1 MLGAVSVAM
10 ETTTG
15 VGCQEQPGK
24 EKMAAVKCPPPAPNL
39 ITQYFKSPP
48 KPEVTSP
55 KPSGIMGYFKPMG
68 KSPSQQCKP
77 QGMMGTKMAS
87 PVTAPKSLS
96 EKDADKPVKEKVTK
110 TKLKKV
116 AKAKNKKPSNKDV
129 EEVKDQDGNQKVEE
143 KESEKVKEL
152 KQTGTESSAYSRTEN
167 GDCARASVGNIR
179 KSKKRKKS
187 DVLNS
192 SVDEFEA
199 QPKKASK
206 VSVSAAPVEN
216 LTTSQDEATAQV
228 DKKTKFSTKAEDGK
242 EEIKQTATNVKKQD
256 TPQEDKGKKQSS
268 EEGRDV
274 GGVSHC
280 KTAEEALIDSST
292 AVDRSI
298 CEVDPGDDSVMMIS
312 YHDYLANSQSEAEEE
327 EDEDDKVVIDVIDP
341 KNNDPSHVEAEISYS
356 DFLKDGVEE
365 VKDGH
370 NTEGVKDV
378 DETSNQEIPY
388 EEFVKNI
395 SNTTGEDDNM
405 SKPSG
410 ASVGGSPNSSGQG
423 KMVTIEA
430 QVHSLKEENV
440 SKQKHSELLK
450 QGKRASTPKTKGR
463 KKSNVVVEEVDLVIE
478 ESSDNNKKVNEERA
492 KIQISSTTKKDDDPE
507 TRARKEEMR
516 KNFMANFRQP
526 GTKKKVA
533 ETEGKDEESVKGDQE
548 KEKEVEDVKTDKKRA
563 SKSSQ
568 PAAKSNTRA
577 RKPAAKKASIEKK
590 DEEEKESPALKKTE
604 RSDIKTAK
612 KKVTLEDAASTKVRK
627 KTDNKTARKK
637 KEEAAKEAESVEVV
651 EPEVEETP
659 TRTTRSGRK
668 CVYRSQLLSMGSP
681 NTPSPIRLRLTRVT
695 RRKQGQLDN
704 PEDFTPKSKK
714 KAKNA
719 KVTKA
724 QELIQKAKAQKSS
737 KAKSKSENRPQPK
750 VTRPKR
756 QAAKPKSPEVVE
768 ITDETTT
775 SGPRSKRV
783 KGGEGATKVVSPKGK
798 KRKITPKKEA
808 PKVGKDGKPLR
819 SFLDVLGKKKVSSP
833 RKAVGS
839 PRKAAAFFSTFGKNV
854 TKDGRSSPLVI
865 LDEDSRGSGSESSM
879 DEATFAARRNF
890 LMSGIPDRLRKQITL
905 TAAQAQAYAYPPF
918 PTVSHVQQRGTVIPD
933 GQLDF
938 WNLPHPKEKSIPTA
952 ELQTDWNF
960 ESKDLKDGLHLGA
973 VTTCT
978 LKDVSD
984 REPRTPVPQL
994 PHAVCKSL
1002 VAEIG
1007 TYCPGVPVRRVYK
1020 RYRSRYL
1027 EHQGHEHQEQL
1038 QDSSQ
1043 PTSQPVA
1050 TTEPTA
1056 LKDKKSNKRKL
1067 SEVTEGQDHNTNKR
1081 KKTEEEPEGQRNSPE
1096 VQESRKRGR
1105 LRRRSK
1111 MADRNKGQQSNTPK
1125 ESDGEG
1131 GRRRSGRAKRN
1142 SSPSQ
1147 EKEEPRRSSRR
1158 ASRKQDEENKEQ
1170 SQGEV
1175 RIVEEAPTESSETN
1189 QDGIQDSLWTDKY
1202 QPRSSSEVIGNTGAM
1217 KKLKGWLH
1225 DWKIRADKEMRRM
1238 MKEMKKQKKAQKNA
1252 AKKSGS
1258 QGSGDWWD
1266 DDDSDFDISDDGDS
1280 DYNEEEDG
1288 LCNTMLLLGP
1298 TGIGK
1303 TSAVYACAQELGYKV
1318 FEVNAASLRS
1328 GKQVLTQLREATQSH
1343 QVSKQAQTGG
1353 AASLFKT
1360 SLTPQK
1366 VKPGANKTSMHSSF
1380 AGFFK
1385 KTEDGKKEE
1394 DSRGPAGSKKVRR
1407 SLELGQSSE
1416 AKGNKKV
1423 KKSEKR
1429 RSSKGSGD
1437 KKSSDKQTEAKPAAT
1452 QEPTRAMTS
1461 LILFEEVDVV
1471 FEDDKGFLPAIN
1483 TLMTTT
1489 KRPIILTTSDATF
1502 PARFEGRYE
1511 ELTFKQPLQPI
1522 VTSHLQLLCLAEN
1535 LPTKRADVEAT
1546 VALSRGDIRHA
1557 MLSLQFWAESGGGSV
1572 EKQMASDLH
1581 KVATNTEN
1589 MSQPAQIEE
1598 SSQSQTC
1605 DTADMSVKPADKTT
1619 MVLGPL
1625 PDDED
1630 AMDADDFLSCRRTA
1644 ATLSNKVPLA
1654 ADDTCD
1660 SCPSSQEV
1668 AMETVAM
1675 EASPETV
1682 DVHSQCLESVLGVHN
1697 VAGCK
1702 NQLLEM
1708 FKTHDSD
1715 QGCLARQITLTASC
1729 QWQDRN
1735 LLFYNVEQVLPLP
1748 TTPWIRPRCNNSS
1761 VLQTVPSQDEEKGK
1775 GRQRRGESLLDSSLF
1790 DAEDLPSS
1798 QPKDATTEEDK
1809 KSLQVTTEGRTK
1821 NEEDVDAQSTTTV
1834 VEKVENV
1841 FKKKLICQA
1850 LASFCELSENKSFLD
1865 SHRHSSSQ
1873 KEGFCKTDQSAW
1885 RAKVKS
1891 GMTDRVRIVEESD
1904 WRTAE
1909 MGAELRA
1916 AVEVMSTRHCTRAV
1930 GKLVSEFK
1938 QDSGSEDLCEE
1949 LTLPVVGDAANLRT
1963 VNLQE
1968 ETQAQLSMFSTR
1980 HQTVHGVM
1988 SALPNLT
1995 HGQHR
2000 AVAMDYLPTLRSICA
2015 TEKLREASKL
2025 KRRFLHYLDNNGL
2038 SLKQSVLNAL
2048 AQEF

>member
-15 VGCQEQPGK
+15 VGCQEQPVK

-96 EKDADKPVKEKVTK
+96 EKDTDKPVKEKVTK

-129 EEVKDQDGNQKVEE
+129 EEVKDQDGNQEVEE

-152 KQTGTESSAYSRTEN
+152 KQTGTESSACLRTEN
-167 GDCARASVGNIR
+167 GDGGSVGNIR

-216 LTTSQDEATAQV
+216 LTTSQDEATAKV

-256 TPQEDKGKKQSS
+256 TPQEGKGKKQSS

-274 GGVSHC
+274 GGVNHC

-327 EDEDDKVVIDVIDP
+327 EDEDDKVVTDVIDLE
-341 KNNDPSHVEAEISYS
+341 NNDPDHVEAEISYS
-356 DFLKDGVEE
+356 DFLKDGAKGR
-365 VKDGH
+365 KDGH

-423 KMVTIEA
+423 KVVTTEA
-430 QVHSLKEENV
+430 QVHCLKEENV
-440 SKQKHSELLK
+440 SKQKRSELLK

-478 ESSDNNKKVNEERA
+478 ESSDTNKKVNEERA
-492 KIQISSTTKKDDDPE
+492 KIKISSTTKKDDDPE

-526 GTKKKVA
+526 STKKKVA
-533 ETEGKDEESVKGDQE
+533 ETEGKDEESVKEDQE
-548 KEKEVEDVKTDKKRA
+548 KEKEVEDVKADKKRA
-563 SKSSQ
+563 VKSSQ
-568 PAAKSNTRA
+568 PAAKTS
-577 RKPAAKKASIEKK
+577 
-590 DEEEKESPALKKTE
+590 KETGK
-604 RSDIKTAK
+604 SDRNNAK
-612 KKVTLEDAASTKVRK
+612 KKVTLEDTTSTKVKK
-627 KTDNKTARKK
+627 KTDNKTARKNK
-637 KEEAAKEAESVEVV
+637 GEAAKEAESVEVV

-695 RRKQGQLDN
+695 RRKQAQLDN

-714 KAKNA
+714 KAK
-719 KVTKA
+719 V
-724 QELIQKAKAQKSS
+724 
-737 KAKSKSENRPQPK
+737 
-750 VTRPKR
+750 
-756 QAAKPKSPEVVE
+756 VVE

-783 KGGEGATKVVSPKGK
+783 KAGEGATKVVSPRGK

-833 RKAVGS
+833 RKAGS
-839 PRKAAAFFSTFGKNV
+839 PRKAAAIFSTFGKNV

-865 LDEDSRGSGSESSM
+865 LDEDSRGSG
-879 DEATFAARRNF
+879 NF

-938 WNLPHPKEKSIPTA
+938 WTLPHPKEKSIPTA

-960 ESKDLKDGLHLGA
+960 ESKDLKDGLHLGSI
-973 VTTCT
+973 TTCT
-978 LKDVSD
+978 LKDVTD

-1027 EHQGHEHQEQL
+1027 EHQGHEHQEQS

-1096 VQESRKRGR
+1096 GQESRKRGR
-1105 LRRRSK
+1105 LSRRSK

-1170 SQGEV
+1170 SQEEV
-1175 RIVEEAPTESSETN
+1175 KIVEEAPTECSESN
-1189 QDGIQDSLWTDKY
+1189 QDGIQESLWTDKY

-1280 DYNEEEDG
+1280 DYNEEEEEDG

-1366 VKPGANKTSMHSSF
+1366 VKPGANKASVHSSF

-1394 DSRGPAGSKKVRR
+1394 DSSGPAGSKKVRR

-1581 KVATNTEN
+1581 KVATSTEN

-1605 DTADMSVKPADKTT
+1605 DTADMSVKPGDKTT

-1630 AMDADDFLSCRRTA
+1630 AMDANDFLSCRRTA
-1644 ATLSNKVPLA
+1644 ATLRNKVPLA
-1654 ADDTCD
+1654 ADETCD

-1682 DVHSQCLESVLGVHN
+1682 DIHSQCLESVLGVHN

-1708 FKTHDSD
+1708 FKTQDSD
-1715 QGCLARQITLTASC
+1715 QECLARQITLTASC

-1735 LLFYNVEQVLPLP
+1735 LLFYNAEQLLPLP

-1775 GRQRRGESLLDSSLF
+1775 GRQRRGESFLDSSLF

-1809 KSLQVTTEGRTK
+1809 KCLQVTTEGRTK

-1834 VEKVENV
+1834 VEKEENV
-1841 FKKKLICQA
+1841 FKKKLICQV

-1916 AVEVMSTRHCTRAV
+1916 AVEVMSMRQCTRAV
-1930 GKLVSEFK
+1930 GKLVSDFT
-1938 QDSGSEDLCEE
+1938 QDSGSKDLCEE

-1963 VNLQE
+1963 VNLQD

-2000 AVAMDYLPTLRSICA
+2000 AVALDYLPTLRSICA